1 MAKRSWEPKSYQI
14 RDPRSTKSLVGR
26 TVNPPRALK
35 IGGRGEGTLF
45 SVAPNKQNQGP
56 ESPSLNVTD
65 RGNGS
70 AQPI

>member
-14 RDPRSTKSLVGR
+14 RDPRNTRALVGR
-26 TVNPPRALK
+26 VVNPPRALK
-35 IGGRGEGTLF
+35 IAGRGEGTLF
-45 SVAPNKQNQGP
+45 SVMPSKQNQGP
-56 ESPSLNVTD
+56 ESPNLSVTD